1 MSIKIYDPKT
11 AQWLPYSSNLA
22 KEIRVIDTEGNF
34 AYEDEDGV
42 LHTANNVEDAL
53 KLMAQNME
61 KLADRVEYIYENG
74 TIGGGGGGGGG
85 SVMPT
90 ITLTTPTSYSVSTDE
105 EIVIQYNFTSPN
117 IGFGTA
123 NITVSGT
130 KNYTVAQ
137 TVSQGT
143 VRFNAGKFESGKYT
157 ISIYVIDA
165 GGMFSNTVLIDV
177 ASGSL
182 QLKSN
187 FDDSID
193 YTLADEIEI
202 PYTLSSISNDPVEV
216 TYTLDGQEETHT
228 LAKGNHTW
236 RIGNIE
242 TTGAHRASISAVCG
256 DMVANTLDFTI
267 MIADASSMYIASNFN
282 TTEIEEGRKIVI
294 PYRVSMAGET
304 RAIVKR
310 WINGQEQAE
319 ENILLGT
326 GYKYWQV
333 GNTLRAGRYTFK
345 LQAFTT
351 DRAIASNV
359 LEFTV
364 DVVEGGFKLLDT
376 VTEGAMCMFNADGK
390 SSGAVD
396 KNEWVDKSGNNVRCT
411 LHDFNHNSNGWDGYS
426 LNFNGRS
433 YAEIDLAPWRDN
445 CKYGFT
451 LDFYYKIENVG
462 DIDAKALWM
471 KNHNTPYQGIYVD
484 TQTANIRSG
493 ASKIIETYFR
503 DSSKEDVWEHVA
515 FVVDRELKLMYIYIN
530 GIISKIIA
538 ITSGETFTFDGKIL
552 LGAGRDSSGE
562 VANFANCSIRSLN
575 VYNRAL
581 TDEEV
586 LQNYIANFATADEQ
600 KLIYELNYGD
610 SQIPTMSFVGNMS
623 GMNEDEEVDMQITYN
638 DPLDTTKNFS
648 QDRCK
653 VSWQG
658 TSSLLYPIKNY
669 TIKLREN
676 GQDWAYT
683 PKDEWKTE
691 TRYTLKANYMESSH
705 ANNIGGA
712 KFFNDLIKTYHPY
725 PSQQI
730 DENCRGAID
739 GFHIRLMIN
748 GEYQG
753 IYTFNIDRYAY
764 NNLGLPLGSET
775 MSYEIGVNSDGGAGA
790 FNTKTDDDLTW
801 DSIRREFDYR
811 YHYAGT
817 EEVVTEL
824 DTDGK
829 TRILSGSGYHDAL
842 VDLVKWTAESDD
854 TTFKGDI
861 AQNWSLPHLID
872 YYLFVLLV
880 GLVDNLG

>member
-1 MSIKIYDPKT
+1 M
-11 AQWLPYSSNLA
+11 
-22 KEIRVIDTEGNF
+22 
-34 AYEDEDGV
+34 
-42 LHTANNVEDAL
+42 
-53 KLMAQNME
+53 
-61 KLADRVEYIYENG
+61 
-74 TIGGGGGGGGG
+74 
-85 SVMPT
+85 
-90 ITLTTPTSYSVSTDE
+90 
-105 EIVIQYNFTSPN
+105 
-117 IGFGTA
+117 
-123 NITVSGT
+123 
-130 KNYTVAQ
+130 
-137 TVSQGT
+137 
-143 VRFNAGKFESGKYT
+143 
-157 ISIYVIDA
+157 
-165 GGMFSNTVLIDV
+165 
-177 ASGSL
+177 
-182 QLKSN
+182 
-187 FDDSID
+187 
-193 YTLADEIEI
+193 
-202 PYTLSSISNDPVEV
+202 
-216 TYTLDGQEETHT
+216 
-228 LAKGNHTW
+228 
-236 RIGNIE
+236 
-242 TTGAHRASISAVCG
+242 
-256 DMVANTLDFTI
+256 
-267 MIADASSMYIASNFN
+267 
-282 TTEIEEGRKIVI
+282 
-294 PYRVSMAGET
+294 
-304 RAIVKR
+304 
-310 WINGQEQAE
+310 
-319 ENILLGT
+319 
-326 GYKYWQV
+326 
-333 GNTLRAGRYTFK
+333 
-345 LQAFTT
+345 QAFTT
-351 DRAIASNV
+351 DRAVSSNI

-364 DVVEGGFKLLDT
+364 DVVEGGFKLLDP
-376 VTEGAMCMFNADGK
+376 VSDGAMCMFNADGK

-552 LGAGRDSSGE
+552 LGAGRNSSGE

-691 TRYTLKANYMESSH
+691 TRYTLKANEQKY
-705 ANNIGGA
+705 
-712 KFFNDLIKTYHPY
+712 
-725 PSQQI
+725 
-730 DENCRGAID
+730 
-739 GFHIRLMIN
+739 
-748 GEYQG
+748 
-753 IYTFNIDRYAY
+753 
-764 NNLGLPLGSET
+764 
-775 MSYEIGVNSDGGAGA
+775 
-790 FNTKTDDDLTW
+790 
-801 DSIRREFDYR
+801 
-811 YHYAGT
+811 
-817 EEVVTEL
+817 
-824 DTDGK
+824 
-829 TRILSGSGYHDAL
+829 
-842 VDLVKWTAESDD
+842 
-854 TTFKGDI
+854 
-861 AQNWSLPHLID
+861 
-872 YYLFVLLV
+872 
-880 GLVDNLG
+880 